1 MMGTHERVILEIGDA
16 VNVIR
21 DAKWRN
27 RTTWEDVEKASGVNK
42 HTISQWNHKNG
53 PTMKILMKVLDA
65 LGLEMVI
72 RPKEEGG
79 WTDDP

>member
-16 VNVIR
+16 VQAIR

-27 RTTWEDVEKASGVNK
+27 RANWDDVEKLSGVKK
-42 HTISQWNHKNG
+42 HTITHWNDRVG
-53 PTMKILMKVLDA
+53 PTLRILLKVVDA

-79 WTDDP
+79 RTDDP